1 LAEQSAPKHSS
12 KVALFFLSSCLVVM
26 CSCRPA
32 SLVVPENVCVGGGA
46 VAAVK
51 AHVREGAG
59 VATRMTG
66 LFGGAAAG
74 VAFSVAAWPVAHLHA
89 LNALEALSVSLG
101 LRQGGLGVRRSLRD
115 FLGGTHL
122 SERSTQAPAC
132 ESDALLQN
140 RSFAGVA
147 RLLSR
152 LLSATAAVSWDAGS
166 HGGTTPRWQSSRH
179 APEDKVEGKDATE
192 PLKRLRGYASVLPR
206 LCTHGVRTRVRSS
219 GPRRHS

>member
-1 LAEQSAPKHSS
+1 
-12 KVALFFLSSCLVVM
+12 M

-179 APEDKVEGKDATE
+179 APEDKV
-192 PLKRLRGYASVLPR
+192 
-206 LCTHGVRTRVRSS
+206 
-219 GPRRHS
+219 

>member
-1 LAEQSAPKHSS
+1 MAEQSAPKHSS

-59 VATRMTG
+59 VATRVTG

-74 VAFSVAAWPVAHLHA
+74 VAVSVAAWPVAHLHA
-89 LNALEALSVSLG
+89 LGALEALSVGLG
-101 LRQGGLGVRRSLRD
+101 LRQGGLGVRPSRLD

-132 ESDALLQN
+132 EFDARMQS
-140 RSFAGVA
+140 RSFAGYQGC
-147 RLLSR
+147 SR
-152 LLSATAAVSWDAGS
+152 GCSANAAVSG
-166 HGGTTPRWQSSRH
+166 
-179 APEDKVEGKDATE
+179 
-192 PLKRLRGYASVLPR
+192 
-206 LCTHGVRTRVRSS
+206 THGAMVAARHDGSPHGRLHLERV
-219 GPRRHS
+219 G